1 MALTDRLI
9 EVFFGANTFLPMKT
23 RNILTLIVVAGLT
36 SFSVNEAKA
45 TIVID
50 QDYNFAD
57 GAVAGL
63 NAIGS
68 PVYSNGKVTL
78 GAFDYLYSISPV
90 APGAHNFGFEM
101 ILNLPS
107 NNGNVRYLGS
117 VGNSGDYSSSQFG
130 INNFVFAR
138 DDYQGTF
145 SNSWPDVSAE
155 SAGGKLVG
163 LALVWTDNGNGSST
177 GSVYLNRNFTGSVT
191 RQVNNQS
198 PWVNPQYITIGSW
211 LGKGTG
217 LSSSGVGDPSS
228 LSVSQVRVF
237 HFSSGGFN
245 SSDLVQVVPEPSTYG
260 LIGIAALGVAF
271 AARRRKQKT
280 A

>member
-1 MALTDRLI
+1 
-9 EVFFGANTFLPMKT
+9 MKSK
-23 RNILTLIVVAGLT
+23 NILTLIVAAGLI

-68 PVYSNGKVTL
+68 PVYSKGQVTL
-78 GAFDYLYSISPV
+78 GAYDYLQSISPV
-90 APGAHNFGFEM
+90 APGANNFGFEM

-130 INNFVFAR
+130 IADNFVYAR
-138 DDYQGTF
+138 DDYQGIF
-145 SNSWPDVSAE
+145 SNSWPNVSAE

-191 RQVNNQS
+191 RQVSNEN

-217 LSSSGVGDPSS
+217 YAASGVGDPSS

-237 HFSSGGFN
+237 HFSSGGFS

-271 AARRRKQKT
+271 AARRRRKQK
-280 A
+280 AV